1 MSKPEQVL
9 IIEPQNELKFKGPF
23 NAPVTSYMKLTN
35 PSETTVFF
43 KIKTTAPKKYCVR
56 PNSGKLLPK
65 EVAEIAITLQPLE
78 SGVDKNKHKFMVQ
91 SVFVPEVLPEDNQG
105 NVNVDRIWK
114 MLSPDEF
121 MDSKLKCVFE
131 LPPEEANKE
140 RKQEEPVEASPNAA
154 PPAVPNDQSNVITE
168 LKELRESEH
177 SLRQENNR
185 LKEEVL
191 RLKMNNRGNLKTET
205 VNKYQPPASQENMA
219 VLIIVAVVLGILG
232 MILGKFML

>member
-23 NAPVTSYMKLTN
+23 NLPVTSYMKLTN
-35 PSETTVFF
+35 PSDKKVLF

-56 PNSGKLLPK
+56 PNSGLLK
-65 EVAEIAITLQPLE
+65 AGEVIEIAISLQPVE
-78 SGVDKNKHKFMVQ
+78 FGTDKNKHKFMVQ
-91 SVFVPEVLPEDNQG
+91 SVFAPEG
-105 NVNVDRIWK
+105 NFHIDQLWK
-114 MLSPDEF
+114 DTAPDQL

-131 LPPEEANKE
+131 LPPDEVNKE
-140 RKQEEPVEASPNAA
+140 GGQEEPVEASPNLA
-154 PPAVPNDQSNVITE
+154 PQSVPNDQGHVMAE
-168 LKELRESEH
+168 LKELRENEH
-177 SLRQENNR
+177 NLRQENLR
-185 LKEEVL
+185 LKEEIL
-191 RLKMNNRGNLKTET
+191 RLKHENRGTLKTET

>member
-23 NAPVTSYMKLTN
+23 NVPVTSYMKLTN

-91 SVFVPEVLPEDNQG
+91 SVFVPEVLPEEQSSF
-105 NVNVDRIWK
+105 NVDRIWK
-114 MLSPDEF
+114 LLSPEEF

-131 LPPEEANKE
+131 LPPEEINKE
-140 RKQEEPVEASPNAA
+140 RKQDEPVEASPNTT
-154 PPAVPNDQSNVITE
+154 PPAVPNDQTNVVTE

-191 RLKMNNRGNLKTET
+191 RLKMNTRGNLKTET